1 MLKSCLGMIDFHNLL
16 ERVYSMGMDLD
27 NWFVLVIFLMVF
39 FAVSFMQEQGINVRE
54 RIAAFPLP
62 FRWAIYMAGV
72 LTVLILGVYGKGY
85 DAASFIYR
93 GF

>member
-1 MLKSCLGMIDFHNLL
+1 
-16 ERVYSMGMDLD
+16 MGMDLD
-27 NWFVLVIFLMVF
+27 NWFVLAVFLMVF
-39 FAVSFMQEQGINVRE
+39 FVVSFMQECGINVRE

-62 FRWAIYMAGV
+62 LRWVLYMAGV
-72 LTVLILGVYGKGY
+72 LAVLILGVYGKGY